1 MTSAT
6 NRQVYPLTNSQK
18 INLPTP
24 STSDRPMSALS
35 GIVSSDPMW
44 NINGVREDEED
55 EEPEL
60 PQLYF
65 HYAGNP
71 NLKPEV
77 KQDTEIKH
85 DDRRQSREKDDKANE
100 HHEKLPSAGIGLG
113 RPRGLH
119 RTYSDASDTHTP
131 PHVTGSG
138 FSTHSSASSARI
150 GSLTDAS
157 TVSHS
162 SMEPTPPS
170 VYGHLGRSSL
180 SSNGSGGGSV
190 SGGSGDR
197 PLGRTYGGSSARTFS
212 RHVSAPLA
220 RHWPTRED
228 KSRDTEEVRFIYCR
242 GLMIVVNE
250 YIYRKHHAHSNSNN
264 STETH

>member
-6 NRQVYPLTNSQK
+6 NRPVYPLTSSQ
-18 INLPTP
+18 IVNIPTL
-24 STSDRPMSALS
+24 STSTRPMSALS

-44 NINGVREDEED
+44 NINGIREDEED

-65 HYAGNP
+65 HYAGDSQV
-71 NLKPEV
+71 KPEA
-77 KQDTEIKH
+77 EIKQ
-85 DDRRQSREKDDKANE
+85 DDRRYSREKDDKENSY
-100 HHEKLPSAGIGLG
+100 HEKLPSSSIGLG
-113 RPRGLH
+113 RPKVLH
-119 RTYSDASDTHTP
+119 RTYSDASDTQTP
-131 PHVTGSG
+131 THVSGSG

-180 SSNGSGGGSV
+180 SSSGSGEGGSGGSGS
-190 SGGSGDR
+190 GSGDR

-220 RHWPTRED
+220 RHWPTREE
-228 KSRDTEEVRFIYCR
+228 KSRDTEEVRS
-242 GLMIVVNE
+242 
-250 YIYRKHHAHSNSNN
+250 A
-264 STETH
+264 

>member
-6 NRQVYPLTNSQK
+6 YRQVYPLTNSQTVN
-18 INLPTP
+18 IPAP
-24 STSDRPMSALS
+24 SSTNRQMSALS

-44 NINGVREDEED
+44 NINGIREDEED

-65 HYAGNP
+65 HYAGDP
-71 NLKPEV
+71 NLKPDV
-77 KQDTEIKH
+77 KQETEIKH
-85 DDRRQSREKDDKANE
+85 DDRRQSREKDDKENN
-100 HHEKLPSAGIGLG
+100 HHKEVSSASIGLG
-113 RPRGLH
+113 RPRGLQ

-131 PHVTGSG
+131 PHVSGSG

-180 SSNGSGGGSV
+180 SSNGSGGGSGG
-190 SGGSGDR
+190 SGSGDR
-197 PLGRTYGGSSARTFS
+197 PLGRTYGGSSAGTFS

-220 RHWPTRED
+220 RHWPTREE
-228 KSRDTEEVRFIYCR
+228 KSRDTEEVRLIY
-242 GLMIVVNE
+242 
-250 YIYRKHHAHSNSNN
+250 
-264 STETH
+264 

>member
-6 NRQVYPLTNSQK
+6 NRPVYPLTNSQLVN
-18 INLPTP
+18 IPTT
-24 STSDRPMSALS
+24 STSNRQMSALS
-35 GIVSSDPMW
+35 GIVSSDSMW
-44 NINGVREDEED
+44 NINGIREDEED

-65 HYAGNP
+65 HYAGDT
-71 NLKPEV
+71 KVEPEV
-77 KQDTEIKH
+77 KQEVGTKQ
-85 DDRRQSREKDDKANE
+85 DDRRHSREKDDKENNNN
-100 HHEKLPSAGIGLG
+100 HEKVQSAGIGLG
-113 RPRGLH
+113 RPRGLQ
-119 RTYSDASDTHTP
+119 RTYSDASDTQTP
-131 PHVTGSG
+131 PHVSGSG

-180 SSNGSGGGSV
+180 SSNGSGSG

-197 PLGRTYGGSSARTFS
+197 PLGRTYGGGSARTFS

-220 RHWPTRED
+220 RHWPTREE
-228 KSRDTEEVRFIYCR
+228 KSRDSEEVRSAR
-242 GLMIVVNE
+242 
-250 YIYRKHHAHSNSNN
+250 
-264 STETH
+264 